1 VARRTPTTVVSRD
14 PQLRARLMHTLRR
27 NPDLMVVDTMD
38 TVPDG
43 AASPTSPSTL
53 GPTGAPAAAGSA
65 AIAADGLGTAEMDG
79 AHVAVIAVEAIDA
92 EAMRLIRLH
101 RRHKGRRVVVAAGQ
115 LDPVSVCDALD
126 AGATS
131 FLRLAPATAEELVR
145 TVLEAARGED
155 SVPVEM
161 LPGVLHGLER
171 LARRQQAYPG
181 AQQAG
186 FTDREVTV
194 LRLLAEGWAVA
205 EIAREMSYSER
216 TIKNIVHDITV
227 RLGLRNRTQAVA
239 VAVRTGVI

>member
-1 VARRTPTTVVSRD
+1 MARRTPTTVVSRD

-27 NPDLMVVDTMD
+27 TPDLVVVDTEEAD
-38 TVPDG
+38 AV
-43 AASPTSPSTL
+43 A
-53 GPTGAPAAAGSA
+53 GAPRTAGTSLAPGAVSSSGDPATDAAG
-65 AIAADGLGTAEMDG
+65 ADAGMDG
-79 AHVAVIAVEAIDA
+79 AHVAVIAVDAIDA
-92 EAMRLIRLH
+92 DAMRLIRLH

-115 LDPVSVCDALD
+115 LDPMSVCDAMD

-131 FLRLAPATAEELVR
+131 FLRLAPATADELVR
-145 TVLEAARGED
+145 TVREAARGED
-155 SVPVEM
+155 SVPAEM
-161 LPGVLHGLER
+161 LPGVLNGLER
-171 LARRQQAYPG
+171 LARRQQADPN
-181 AQQAG
+181 ARAD
-186 FTDREVTV
+186 FTAREVTV